1 MTTPPRHL
9 EVFDPAL
16 CCSSGVCGPRVDPRL
31 LKIASD
37 LKWAAQQ
44 GVQVSRYNL
53 AQQPAAFAA
62 NAAVKAALAAEPET
76 CLPLVL
82 IDGQIVQRG
91 TYPSRAQ
98 LAAWL
103 GLTEAAG
110 DAGRA

>member
-1 MTTPPRHL
+1 MNATPRHL

-37 LKWAAQQ
+37 LKWVAQQ
-44 GVQVSRYNL
+44 GVKVSRYNL

-62 NAAVKAALAAEPET
+62 NETVRSALAAEPET

-82 IDGQIVQRG
+82 VDGVVASRG
-91 TYPSRAQ
+91 AYPTRAE
-98 LAAWL
+98 LAARL
-103 GLTEAAG
+103 GLTLPPAPPQE
-110 DAGRA
+110 